1 MAHDLASPPTR
12 NFEIVPKK
20 ALPIVGIVLVALVV
34 AIASNKLWAI
44 DFFHVVG
51 GGLWTAVDLFVGFVV
66 GPILGRLSIPARM
79 EFSMK
84 FMPKMLVLMPTLVIM
99 TLAAGWQLARHQKF
113 ILSSDEHHGW
123 VVASMIVVGVMAVI
137 ALGIL
142 EPANIAVLFELKKPQ
157 PNGELIGKLMKR
169 FLYTAGITGAMQV
182 ATLIIMTRI
191 ATL

>member
-20 ALPIVGIVLVALVV
+20 ALAIVGIVLVALVV

>member
-1 MAHDLASPPTR
+1 MAHDLAAPPSR
-12 NFEIVPKK
+12 NFDIVPKK
-20 ALPIVGIVLVALVV
+20 ALPIVGVVLVALVA

-113 ILSSDEHHGW
+113 ILSSDEHHGCG
-123 VVASMIVVGVMAVI
+123 VNDRGRRDGSYCLGDSGASEYRR
-137 ALGIL
+137 AL
-142 EPANIAVLFELKKPQ
+142 
-157 PNGELIGKLMKR
+157 
-169 FLYTAGITGAMQV
+169 
-182 ATLIIMTRI
+182 
-191 ATL
+191 